1 MRCSALFKGR
11 RVTSYKFLATRA
23 ISRMVTAGDT
33 TVLTKKNTVLTKEN
47 TVAAKINSVLTSDVK
62 SSIVEE

>member
-1 MRCSALFKGR
+1 
-11 RVTSYKFLATRA
+11 
-23 ISRMVTAGDT
+23 MVTAGDT